1 MNDKSVI
8 IMGGQ
13 SPTLP
18 RGRMMFALDATAS
31 REPTWAIAR
40 DLQAKMF
47 RQAAPVGKLDVQ
59 LVYYRGDECRASKW
73 VSSGEQLAHLMNR
86 IDCEGGY
93 TQIGRVLDHALRE
106 NEKAAVQAL
115 VFIGDAIEE
124 QIETLGAAAG
134 KLGTQG
140 VPIFIFQEGRDA
152 AVRRAFRLL
161 ALKSGGAYFEFNPD
175 KPRAV
180 EQLSEQLN
188 AVARLA
194 VGDFEALDRITKT
207 AALTDQRTPAA
218 RD

>member
-1 MNDKSVI
+1 
-8 IMGGQ
+8 
-13 SPTLP
+13 
-18 RGRMMFALDATAS
+18 
-31 REPTWAIAR
+31 
-40 DLQAKMF
+40 
-47 RQAAPVGKLDVQ
+47 
-59 LVYYRGDECRASKW
+59 
-73 VSSGEQLAHLMNR
+73 MNR

-115 VFIGDAIEE
+115 VFIGDAMEE
-124 QIETLGAAAG
+124 QIEVLAGAAG

-175 KPRAV
+175 KAGAV

-188 AVARLA
+188 AVGRLA
-194 VGDFEALDRITKT
+194 VGDVEALDRITKT
-207 AALTDQRTPAA
+207 ATLTDQRTC
-218 RD
+218 